1 MNASEGLA
9 MTASLSKPENELTVA
24 MKESHRTSRWSPWRN
39 GSLNSLRG
47 FRKTSCSSGARPYE
61 LRIKTDRQN
70 RISANNQAVQ
80 YSVRTSHPPR
90 SWEPHPRKTA
100 WYPKLESCCGG
111 QSRWSRAIRTL
122 QGPKRQKR
130 DGCQNLDWPK
140 AALLAPRLWR
150 LGTPCQELPAR
161 RVRRS
166 RAKNSRA
173 AL

>member
-1 MNASEGLA
+1 

-111 QSRWSRAIRTL
+111 QSRWNRAIRTL
-122 QGPKRQKR
+122 QGPGRQNGMVVR
-130 DGCQNLDWPK
+130 TWTGPIQPCSPPSFGVW
-140 AALLAPRLWR
+140 AHLAKSFQP
-150 LGTPCQELPAR
+150 G
-161 RVRRS
+161 V
-166 RAKNSRA
+166 
-173 AL
+173 